1 MGEYLDN
8 NLLRIEKQLK
18 FINWNLGK
26 ITAYLLKDLKLI
38 NKIVEAETEEN
49 GN

>member
-26 ITAYLLKDLKLI
+26 ISSFLLKDLKTI
-38 NKIVEAETEEN
+38 EAIEKEQEANK
-49 GN
+49 